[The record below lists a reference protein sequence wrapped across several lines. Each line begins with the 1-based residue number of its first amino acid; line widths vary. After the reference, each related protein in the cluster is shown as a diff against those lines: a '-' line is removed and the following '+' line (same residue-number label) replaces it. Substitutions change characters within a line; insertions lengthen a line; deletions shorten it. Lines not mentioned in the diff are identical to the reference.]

1 MESISLSF
9 TPSSNGD
16 GEAIQTVQLVLV
28 NAGGLHENLEAIKA
42 RGRNYPLVFLLSQ
55 NY

>member
-28 NAGGLHENLEAIKA
+28 NAGGLHENLEAIKEIHTSETDGA
-42 RGRNYPLVFLLSQ
+42 KLYL
-55 NY
+55 